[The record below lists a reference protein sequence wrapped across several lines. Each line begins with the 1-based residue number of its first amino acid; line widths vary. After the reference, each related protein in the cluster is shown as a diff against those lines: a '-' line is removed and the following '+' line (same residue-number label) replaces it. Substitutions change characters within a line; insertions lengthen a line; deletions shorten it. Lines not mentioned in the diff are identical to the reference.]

1 MTRKQTILAMEAAG
15 AADDRQA
22 FTRLYVENRISL
34 AVANEAWRKGA
45 RFAEFIRKRDAV
57 A

>member
-1 MTRKQTILAMEAAG
+1 MTRKQALAAMESAG

-34 AVANEAWRKGA
+34 AVANEAWRRGA
-45 RFAEFIRKRDAV
+45 RFAAFVRVRGAT